1 MSHIISPF
9 YTWPTVFTGKLP
21 LKDKLGILQLK
32 PLFKIVSDETT
43 ETENSVKK
51 TILTILFHQKRS

>member
-1 MSHIISPF
+1 MAHSLYWQILF
-9 YTWPTVFTGKLP
+9 
-21 LKDKLGILQLK
+21 ILQLK
-32 PLFKIVSDETT
+32 PFFKIVSDETT